1 MERTKSALNDLS
13 ATAGQVIGGNV
24 VRAIVTM
31 CSVTWG
37 VALDIDAGQAGTAIE
52 RLVTNAGD
60 ALGDHHA
67 GQAVLD
73 DSAALSKPAVN
84 ARASGRGQ
92 LLLLLTGS
100 HQAIQRVDFGG
111 WHSFAVRR

>member
-1 MERTKSALNDLS
+1 MERTNSALNDLS
-13 ATAGQVIGGNV
+13 ATAGQVMGGNV
-24 VRAIVTM
+24 VRAIETM
-31 CSVTWG
+31 CSATWG
-37 VALDIDAGQAGTAIE
+37 VALEIDAGQA
-52 RLVTNAGD
+52 L
-60 ALGDHHA
+60 
-67 GQAVLD
+67 LD